1 MTRTALAALLAAACL
16 SSAPAAAAPQG
27 PDLGTEIRTSVRW
40 LRSVQNLE
48 SGAYEDSVEA
58 TAMAV
63 IAFSECPDH
72 YRAVDG
78 PFVRKALEYLV
89 AQQRPDGSIGA
100 KEAADAELA
109 RTTAL
114 AATALRLGAGG
125 QDESR
130 ARARAWLRDHG
141 GEPAETFPFG
151 LDLEPLPD
159 DAAAADKLAADL
171 IAERDKAGFWL
182 GPRGRVVETA
192 SRMVLLSHLQSAR
205 ASGAAPKPSAKIAEL
220 PEFSPADRA
229 AALDAIAKGAQ
240 YLAGVADE
248 MGRFGAPGKPD
259 AGVTAMALSALQ
271 ALPEPRPAATQKTID
286 AGLAWLLSLQKDDGS
301 IHDGKLANYISSA
314 SIQALARSGKDEHAP
329 AIARAA
335 AFLRKLQVDEEEGY
349 SEGDLYYGGIGYGS
363 SERPDLSNLQMAL
376 EALHAAGG
384 GQNSATYTKAL
395 EFLQRTQNRS
405 ESSDVQI
412 ERDGKVIRSGD
423 DGGAAYAPGESK
435 AGSVKLSDGTSVPRS
450 YGSMTYAL
458 LKCYVFAGLSK
469 DDPRLQAAFEWC
481 QRNYTLD
488 VNPGF
493 DVSIDP
499 AAAYQGLFYYF
510 NTLAKALDVWKV
522 DKLKTPD
529 GVEHAWRSELC
540 GRLVAMQSKTD
551 GSWTNQNSP
560 RWYEGNPLLAT
571 SYALL
576 ALEAALPPQ
585 AGSH

>member
-1 MTRTALAALLAAACL
+1 MTRTALAALLAAAAFL
-16 SSAPAAAAPQG
+16 GAPAAAAPQG
-27 PDLGTEIRTSVRW
+27 PDIGSEIRTSVRW
-40 LRSVQNLE
+40 LRSVQDLE
-48 SGAYEDSVEA
+48 SGAYEGSAEA
-58 TAMAV
+58 TALAV
-63 IAFSECPDH
+63 IAFAECPDH

-89 AQQRPDGSIGA
+89 AQQREDGSIGA
-100 KEAADAELA
+100 KDAKADDLQ

-125 QDESR
+125 HDEPR
-130 ARARAWLRDHG
+130 ARARTWLKAHG
-141 GEPAETFPFG
+141 GEPAEAFPFG
-151 LDLEPLPD
+151 LDLQPLPE
-159 DAAAADKLAADL
+159 DAAAVDKLAADL
-171 IAERDKAGFWL
+171 IGERDKAGFWL

-192 SRMVLLSHLQSAR
+192 SRMVLLSHLLSAR
-205 ASGAAPKPSAKIAEL
+205 ASSSVARPSAEIAAL

-229 AALDAIAKGAQ
+229 AALASITKGAQ
-240 YLAGVADE
+240 YLAGLADE
-248 MGRFGAPGKPD
+248 KGRFGQPGKPD
-259 AGVTAMALSALQ
+259 AGVTAMAVSALQ
-271 ALPEPRPAATQKTID
+271 SLPEPRPEAVQTKID
-286 AGLAWLLSLQKDDGS
+286 AGLAWLLSLQREDGS
-301 IHDGKLANYISSA
+301 IHDGKLANYITSA
-314 SIQALARSGKDEHAP
+314 SIQALARSGKDEHAA

-335 AFLRKLQVDEEEGY
+335 AFLRRLQVDEEEGY

-384 GQNSATYTKAL
+384 GENSATYAKAL
-395 EFLQRTQNRS
+395 QFLQRTQNRS
-405 ESSDVQI
+405 ESSDVRI

-423 DGGAAYAPGESK
+423 DGGAAYAPGDSK
-435 AGSVKLSDGTSVPRS
+435 AGNVTLSDGTNVPRS

-469 DDPRLQAAFEWC
+469 DDPRLQAAFKWC

-510 NTLAKALDVWKV
+510 HTLAKALDAWKV

-551 GSWTNQNSP
+551 GSWTNHNSP